1 MTQQLQDELLE
12 VEGKIQEML
21 SLMREK
27 WTDSDLEKARSKRDK
42 HNGDMSTAYILER
55 KKGTDTT
62 TMHTH
67 THLALGDTLR
77 TKIKLCQYD
86 KSLEVALGKLS
97 EQRVDVLERI
107 LESHLSKRKS

>member
-1 MTQQLQDELLE
+1 MRQMTQQLQNELLE
-12 VEGKIQEML
+12 VEGKIQEIIL
-21 SLMREK
+21 LMREK

-42 HNGDMSTAYILER
+42 HYGDMNTAYIMER
-55 KKGTDTT
+55 KKLGVAT

-77 TKIKLCQYD
+77 TEIKRCQYD
-86 KSLEVALGKLS
+86 KSLEVELGKLS

-107 LESHLSKRKS
+107 LKQCRF